1 MHNVENINKALRQA
15 VHSDAKHAENLV
27 MEHYLPMFEIIQA
40 ETDNA
45 WPGKSLTKKM
55 VENSG
60 VLTDMFVFLTPEQR
74 SEFARD
80 CKFVKENF
88 DPVVDEALANGWR
101 KLSAIRKAI
110 QKAQKAEEATEET
123 EEATEE
129 ATEEVTEEATEK
141 EPELENTRFISEIAA
156 LLAEAQQNGFDPKGI
171 AAAALAEIADPDPLE
186 IPEAFRR

>member
-1 MHNVENINKALRQA
+1 MTHNVEKINHALRGA
-15 VHSDAKHAENLV
+15 AEAEMVHTQSLV
-27 MEHYLPMFEIIQA
+27 TEHYLPMWEVLH
-40 ETDNA
+40 EESEGA
-45 WPGKSLTKKM
+45 WPEKSLTKKM
-55 VENSG
+55 ISNSER
-60 VLTDMFVFLTPEQR
+60 LTDLFVFLTPEQR

-80 CKFVKENF
+80 SKFVQANF
-88 DPVVDEALANGWR
+88 DAVIEEAHTNGWR

-110 QKAQKAEEATEET
+110 QKSQKAEEATEEVA

-129 ATEEVTEEATEK
+129 AEEVTEK

-186 IPEAFRR
+186 IPEALRR